1 MTNNL
6 YPTKGEWQ
14 NWQLRRNFIRI
25 YEMKTAS
32 TILLPGLLCVAV
44 IFSACA
50 SNTADNSTAALPEQ
64 QINVKENS
72 NVTKDN
78 VEDLMTIIKLS
89 LEPEETIW
97 REDFPGSRNSETR
110 NPAPG
115 NKKLTAVLRFSAEDA
130 DKTVWQAQSYKP
142 PTPTQIQ
149 TEDWFPAELIAQSEL
164 SGDETLKG
172 MSYAA
177 ADFIQPPFNAGQII
191 RIENS
196 NYFILELSAE

>member
-1 MTNNL
+1 M
-6 YPTKGEWQ
+6 
-14 NWQLRRNFIRI
+14 RRNSIKI
-25 YEMKTAS
+25 YGMKIVT
-32 TILLPGLLCVAV
+32 TISLLGFLCIVEL
-44 IFSACA
+44 FSACTNDTA
-50 SNTADNSTAALPEQ
+50 INSSEVSSNQT
-64 QINVKENS
+64 INQTSDANKSANI
-72 NVTKDN
+72 TKDN

-97 REDFPGSRNSETR
+97 REGVPVNQNSEARNS
-110 NPAPG
+110 PAN
-115 NKKLTAVLRFSAEDA
+115 NKKLIAVLRFSAENA
-130 DKTVWQAQSYKP
+130 DKTVWQAQTYKP
-142 PTPTQIQ
+142 PTPVQIQ

-177 ADFIQPPFNAGQII
+177 NDFIQPPFTAGQIT